1 MNLYTAA
8 AILVVDESEAI
19 CELIEL
25 LLVRV
30 GYEVRTA
37 TNAADAARIA
47 DEMPALDVLLCGED
61 LPDMSGAELAVWVSA
76 SHPSASVVLVAPSYA
91 LNDGTRG
98 VGILEKPFSIA
109 ELRSVVRS
117 ALTSR
122 REPSQP
128 GLSAVAHEDPLEVCL
143 P

>member
-8 AILVVDESEAI
+8 SILVVDESESI

-37 TNAADAARIA
+37 SNAADAVRIA
-47 DEMPALDVLLCGED
+47 AQMPALDVLLCGQD
-61 LPDMSGAELAVWVSA
+61 LPDMSGSELAVWISA
-76 SHPSASVVLVAPSYA
+76 SHPSVSVVLVAPSYA

-98 VGILEKPFSIA
+98 VGILEKPFTIG

-117 ALTSR
+117 ALISR
-122 REPSQP
+122 RDHSQP
-128 GLSAVAHEDPLEVCL
+128 THSAIAREGAWEACL
-143 P
+143 Q

>member
-8 AILVVDESEAI
+8 SILVVDESDAI

-37 TNAADAARIA
+37 TNAADAMRIA
-47 DEMPALDVLLCGED
+47 GNMPALDVLLCGED

-76 SHPSASVVLVAPSYA
+76 VHPSASVVFVAPSYA

-98 VGILEKPFSIA
+98 VGILEKPFTIG

-117 ALTSR
+117 ALISR
-122 REPSQP
+122 RDHSQP
-128 GLSAVAHEDPLEVCL
+128 SLSALAREGAREACL
-143 P
+143 Q